1 MEIFSRLTAL
11 ILIVFL
17 LPIFVIVSI
26 LLLISQGRPVFFKH
40 KRVGYDFT
48 QFELY
53 KFRTMIINR
62 GSVITNFEDQRITK
76 VGKIIRKLKI
86 DELPQ
91 LFNIIKG
98 EMRFIGPRPEVPEYI
113 NQKDFNFLK
122 MIKPGMSDYASILFR
137 NEDEFL
143 KNIKDNDPYLIL
155 LKVKTELANYYC
167 TKKNLYLDFYLV
179 CITTLSIFAPDISSK
194 IILKNLPMRS
204 LEKANSFF
212 R

>member
-1 MEIFSRLTAL
+1 M
-11 ILIVFL
+11 
-17 LPIFVIVSI
+17 
-26 LLLISQGRPVFFKH
+26 LLISQGRPIFFKH
-40 KRVGYDFT
+40 KRVGYDFK

-62 GSVITNFEDQRITK
+62 GSVITNFEDKRITK

-122 MIKPGMSDYASILFR
+122 IIKL
-137 NEDEFL
+137 E
-143 KNIKDNDPYLIL
+143 YLTML
-155 LKVKTELANYYC
+155 QY
-167 TKKNLYLDFYLV
+167 F
-179 CITTLSIFAPDISSK
+179 
-194 IILKNLPMRS
+194 
-204 LEKANSFF
+204 
-212 R
+212 

>member
-17 LPIFVIVSI
+17 LPVFVIVST
-26 LLLISQGRPVFFKH
+26 LLLISQGRPIFFKH

-62 GSVITNFEDQRITK
+62 GSVITNFEDKRITK
-76 VGKIIRKLKI
+76 IGKIIRKLKI

-143 KNIKDNDPYLIL
+143 KNIKDNDPYIIL

-167 TKKNLYLDFYLV
+167 TKKSLSRFLFSLCYYLV
-179 CITTLSIFAPDISSK
+179 YLCSRYFFKNNSKKSS
-194 IILKNLPMRS
+194 N
-204 LEKANSFF
+204 EKLRKS
-212 R
+212 